1 MAVVR
6 GRVAIVVVVVA
17 IVVVAIVG
25 RNPQIKFCDRRKERD
40 LGARYGES

>member
-17 IVVVAIVG
+17 IVRVAIVRVAIVEIVG
-25 RNPQIKFCDRRKERD
+25 GNPQKIGR
-40 LGARYGES
+40 AHV